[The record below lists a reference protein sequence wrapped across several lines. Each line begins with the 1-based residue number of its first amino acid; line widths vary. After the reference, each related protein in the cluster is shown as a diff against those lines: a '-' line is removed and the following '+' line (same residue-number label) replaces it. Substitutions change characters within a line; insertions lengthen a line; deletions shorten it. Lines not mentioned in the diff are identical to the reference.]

1 MEGIDQIKLPEDIE
15 QKALWYYNMA
25 QVCVA
30 IYQKLKGLIQFD
42 HEYVDGSAELFH
54 MMANRIVTMT
64 SDFDWKKIREESE
77 QIRRPTNQQIMEV
90 LNNKKSA

>member
-1 MEGIDQIKLPEDIE
+1 MEGIDQIKLPEGIE

-42 HEYVDGSAELFH
+42 HEYVEGSAEIFH

-64 SDFDWKKIREESE
+64 ADFDWRKIREESE
-77 QIRRPTNQQIMEV
+77 RIRRATRDDISQAIT
-90 LNNKKSA
+90 